1 MNTST
6 SAAVAPAVGGPRR
19 ARSRPRG
26 RALPGVWLGAL
37 AAGLAAGLLAG
48 CGSGSGPSASSL
60 LSETF
65 SSPKSISSGVLDVTF
80 ALSGRA
86 GAGGQPA
93 HGSFSLHLAGPF
105 QSAGP
110 GRFPQF
116 ALALGLETSGRT
128 LSVGAVSTAG
138 RLYLELDGT
147 AFLAP
152 AAAKRALEDGY
163 AQVGGGSSAG
173 SRKSTFATLGIDPAA
188 WLTHASRSGSANIAG
203 SDTVHVLAG
212 LDAARFLADAERL
225 SRAGGALAA
234 GQGAGLL
241 TPARAKALSDSVRAA
256 RVDIYTGARDHL
268 LRRLAL
274 SAAVSTTP
282 AARAALGGL
291 AEGTLTFVLQFAQ
304 LGRPQAIAAPANPQ
318 PLSRLGP
325 ALERVGLARGLRG
338 GA

>member
-6 SAAVAPAVGGPRR
+6 RAAVAPAAGALRR
-19 ARSRPRG
+19 ARSRA
-26 RALPGVWLGAL
+26 RARATPGPGLGAL
-37 AAGLAAGLLAG
+37 AAALAAGLLLA
-48 CGSGSGPSASSL
+48 CASGSPPSASSL
-60 LSETF
+60 LKETF
-65 SSPKSISSGVLDVTF
+65 SSHRPVSSGLLDLTF

-86 GAGGQPA
+86 GAGAPA
-93 HGSFSLHLAGPF
+93 APGSFSLHLAGPF

-110 GRFPQF
+110 GRLPQFAF
-116 ALALGLETSGRT
+116 ALALRSTGRM

-138 RLYLELDGT
+138 RLYLELGGL

-152 AAAKRALEDGY
+152 AAAIQALEQGY
-163 AQVGGGSSAG
+163 TEASGSS
-173 SRKSTFATLGIDPAA
+173 STRARQSTSATLGIDPAA
-188 WLTHASRSGSANIAG
+188 WLTHASRSGSVNLG
-203 SDTVHVLAG
+203 GTDTVHLLAG
-212 LDAARFLADAERL
+212 LDTARFLADAERL
-225 SRAGGALAA
+225 SSAGGALAA

-241 TPARAKALSDSVRAA
+241 TPARAEALAASVRSA

-291 AEGTLTFVLQFAQ
+291 VDGTLTFVLQFAQ
-304 LGRPQAIAAPANPQ
+304 LGRPQTIAAPANPQ
-318 PLSRLGP
+318 PLSQLGRE
-325 ALERVGLARGLRG
+325 LERLGLARGLHA

>member
-6 SAAVAPAVGGPRR
+6 SAAVAPAGGLRR
-19 ARSRPRG
+19 TRSRPRG
-26 RALPGVWLGAL
+26 RALPGGWLGAL

-60 LSETF
+60 LNETF
-65 SSPKSISSGVLDVTF
+65 SSPKSISSGLLDVRF

-86 GAGGQPA
+86 GAGTQAAP
-93 HGSFSLHLAGPF
+93 GSFSLHLAGPF
-105 QSAGP
+105 QRTGP

-116 ALALGLETSGRT
+116 ALALALETSGRT
-128 LSVGAVSTAG
+128 LSVGAVSIAG
-138 RLYLELDGT
+138 RLYLELDGA

-152 AAAKRALEDGY
+152 AAAERALEQGY
-163 AQVGGGSSAG
+163 AQGAGGSSPG
-173 SRKSTFATLGIDPAA
+173 SRNSSFAALGIDPAA
-188 WLTHASRSGSANIAG
+188 WLTHASRSGSAQIAG
-203 SDTVHVLAG
+203 SDTLHVLAG

-241 TPARAKALSDSVRAA
+241 TPARAKALSDSIRSA
-256 RVDIYTGARDHL
+256 RVDIYTGARDHV

-282 AARAALGGL
+282 AARAVLGGL
-291 AEGTLTFVLQFAQ
+291 VEGTLTFVLQFAR
-304 LGRPQAIAAPANPQ
+304 LGRPQAIAAPVNPQ